1 MIAPFT
7 SQERIAYFTM
17 EIALRSDIPTYA
29 GGLGVLAGD
38 MIRSAADCELPMV
51 TVTLVSRRGYFRQEI
66 DQLGRQVEKPD
77 GWDPA
82 RFARRLGAQI
92 AVPIEG
98 REVWVGAWLYVLEG
112 VPVGRE
118 PVILLDTDLDQNSPA
133 DREITHHLYG
143 GDAAYRL
150 KQEIVLGIG
159 GVRML
164 EALSVRVRQFH
175 LNEGHSALLT
185 LELLRRHAFPAESVR
200 PGEARYN
207 VQQVRERCNFTTHT
221 PVEAGHDR
229 FGYDLVQH
237 VLGDFIEIAV
247 LKSVAGEDHLNMT
260 QLALNL
266 SEYVNGVAKRHAETS
281 EHMFPGFR
289 VRAVTNGVHAPTWA
303 GPSMQKLFDA
313 HVPGWRHEPEILVRA
328 DCCIPDDQVWQAHL
342 EAKQGL
348 VGHVRGTVGV
358 ELDPRLPI
366 IGFARRMTAYKRPD
380 LLFLDLGRLRA
391 IARIRP
397 FQIVL
402 AGKAHPHDDGGKRSI
417 EAIHRYRHALADVL
431 PVVFLPNYDMTVAA
445 ALVSGCD
452 LWVNTPLPPY
462 EASGTS
468 GMKA

>member
-1 MIAPFT
+1 MIASALFT

-51 TVTLVSRRGYFRQEI
+51 TVTLVSRMGYFRQEI
-66 DQLGRQVEKPD
+66 DHLGRQVEKPD
-77 GWDPA
+77 AWDPA
-82 RFARRLGAQI
+82 RFARRLGAQV

-98 REVWVGAWLYVLEG
+98 REVWVGAWLYVMEG
-112 VPVGRE
+112 VAAGRE
-118 PVILLDTDLDQNSPA
+118 PVILLDTDLDQNNSA

-143 GDAAYRL
+143 GDISYRL

-164 EALSVRVRQFH
+164 EALGMRVRQYH

-185 LELLRRHAFPAESVR
+185 LELLRRHAFPVENVR
-200 PGEARYN
+200 AGEGRYT

-229 FGYDLVQH
+229 FGYDLVQR
-237 VLGDFIEIAV
+237 VLGDFMEIAV
-247 LKSVAGEDHLNMT
+247 LKSIAGEHSLNMT

-281 EHMFPGFR
+281 EHMFPGYR

-303 GPSMQKLFDA
+303 APPMHRLFDT
-313 HVPGWRHEPEILVRA
+313 HLPGWRHEPEILVRA
-328 DCCIPDDQVWQAHL
+328 DCCVPDDELWHAHMESKQA
-342 EAKQGL
+342 L
-348 VGHVRGTVGV
+348 VGHVRSAVGT

-366 IGFARRMTAYKRPD
+366 VGFARRMTAYKRPD
-380 LLFLDLGRLRA
+380 LLFSDPGRL
-391 IARIRP
+391 
-397 FQIVL
+397 
-402 AGKAHPHDDGGKRSI
+402 
-417 EAIHRYRHALADVL
+417 
-431 PVVFLPNYDMTVAA
+431 
-445 ALVSGCD
+445 
-452 LWVNTPLPPY
+452 
-462 EASGTS
+462 
-468 GMKA
+468 